1 MGRFSTW
8 NNVPN
13 CPVFPNIL
21 FSFSYNLVMI
31 QCSLPQGKL
40 QAIQSSHFK
49 KETLQLP
56 SLTETFLLS
65 LCSPLTS
72 WENIEYLC
80 FYSASLTSSEQHWV
94 TLLSLLQFLA
104 VPLLVTPVQVQHQ
117 PTELWLFRAHSS
129 SLSTFLPTFELATS
143 VMASSQPK
151 CRIAPIWK
159 GYQPCFTY
167 FPFWHMASLAP
178 PDLFLPSLSI
188 IFICPPSVRAS
199 TGPKVFDIFYSPL
212 DPFLWIQI
220 QLLSWYWCTLH
231 RVLLSK

>member
-143 VMASSQPK
+143 VMASVM
-151 CRIAPIWK
+151 
-159 GYQPCFTY
+159 G
-167 FPFWHMASLAP
+167 
-178 PDLFLPSLSI
+178 
-188 IFICPPSVRAS
+188 
-199 TGPKVFDIFYSPL
+199 
-212 DPFLWIQI
+212 
-220 QLLSWYWCTLH
+220 
-231 RVLLSK
+231 